1 MAVLLRQTMTD
12 VPPKSVRANPG
23 EENPPPPS
31 EKTTLERQAPPKPRP
46 NTTSAAPPAGA
57 PLWNGRFRIG
67 DELGRGAMGH
77 VLRATDTTLK
87 RDLAFKVSPAPKD
100 QISRAELARFIEE
113 AQITAQLEHP
123 NVVPVHDI
131 GLDPDGRAYFSMK
144 LIRGQS
150 LESIF
155 DKVRA
160 EDPETL
166 SEFGLRRLLDVF
178 LQACQA
184 VEYAHAR
191 GVIHRDLKPANIM
204 VGDFGEVLVMDWGVA
219 KALGGAEPAVDKDS
233 ALDRISASDIDAVAR
248 RRSSFPV
255 AANVTSIR
263 AGKRGLAT
271 EHGAVVGTPAYM
283 SPEQASGQ
291 PLDEKTDVYALGV
304 ILYQILCGEVPFD
317 HDDANVIL
325 ALVVSEPPL
334 PPSDVNP
341 AAPLALESLALRMLA
356 KRPQDRTLTIP
367 QIRAHI
373 QDYIEGFG
381 RGDGRESLWSTMLWT
396 SGAFGLFAFLVW
408 YLTGQ
413 PIATVL
419 ALGPPSVFN
428 AVGWFLLVL
437 SIRYPLWAAA
447 VAFSHARAHHDR
459 FRPPSNE
466 EVFVSGYM
474 GYRSFAAA
482 LAPAFQLIFVVEL
495 LSVAAAQAFHAV
507 GSGVLVEQMVVTL
520 KAGWTNAL
528 IIIMVFLFAYLM
540 FLSAEVRFARRID
553 RHVLFV
559 ERSGWESTWPVF
571 LMLFLLLS
579 ITVKGLLDWRLARQ
593 TFDPVGFL
601 WERVITE
608 RLNPFEIVKTLVFQ
622 GTFLM
627 GLVAASMLLS
637 FPFAEILASLRL
649 PHQAADVAS
658 VASRPQYF
666 LRTMAFFRIARASW
680 LYGGAMIGCLTGITI
695 LSQKGRQPLAEQ
707 VLYISGPSLIGF
719 LGFWLTRAYV
729 LGYLANAPAVRRL
742 LDDSLNEARREQ
754 KRIDREYVR
763 HVSFRRRFG
772 ELSVPVACILAYLLW
787 TGSRVD
793 ERAIRTLVLPVTT
806 KGWLLILPYALL
818 VVVLVVRDGVNA
830 WLVRRTASSSVS

>member
-1 MAVLLRQTMTD
+1 MTD
-12 VPPKSVRANPG
+12 VQPKSVRAKTG
-23 EENPPPPS
+23 EEEPPEAEPS
-31 EKTTLERQAPPKPRP
+31 ATTPRDSVVERVSSPSAP
-46 NTTSAAPPAGA
+46 AADA
-57 PLWNGRFRIG
+57 PLWGGRFRVG
-67 DELGRGAMGH
+67 DEIGRGAMGY

-87 RDLAFKVSPAPKD
+87 RDLAFKVSPLPKD
-100 QISRAELARFIEE
+100 QLSRAELARFIEE

-131 GLDPDGRAYFSMK
+131 GLDPEGRAYFSMK

-155 DKVRA
+155 EKLRA
-160 EDPETL
+160 EDQDTL
-166 SEFGLRRLLDVF
+166 AEFGLRRLLDVF

-219 KALGGAEPAVDKDS
+219 KAIGGSAAQVKEEAV
-233 ALDRISASDIDAVAR
+233 DRISASDMDAMR
-248 RRSSFPV
+248 RRSSYP
-255 AANVTSIR
+255 AAGTVTSIR
-263 AGKRGLAT
+263 AGRRGLAT
-271 EHGAVVGTPAYM
+271 QHGTVIGTPAYM
-283 SPEQASGQ
+283 SPEQAAGL
-291 PLDEKTDVYALGV
+291 PLNEKTDVYALGV

-317 HDDANVIL
+317 HDDPQVIL
-325 ALVVSEPPL
+325 SLLASEPPL
-334 PPSDVNP
+334 PPTEVSP
-341 AAPLALESLALRMLA
+341 SAPLALESLALRMLA
-356 KRPQDRTLTIP
+356 KKPEDRTLTIP

-381 RGDGRESLWSTMLWT
+381 RGHGRESLWTTILWT
-396 SGAFGLFAFLVW
+396 AGALGLFAFLVW

-437 SIRYPLWAAA
+437 SIRYPLWAAV
-447 VAFSHARAHHDR
+447 VAFSHARSHHDR
-459 FRPPSNE
+459 FRPPTGE

-474 GYRSFAAA
+474 EYRSFAAS

-495 LSVAAAQAFHAV
+495 LSVAGSQALHAV
-507 GSGVLVEQMVVTL
+507 GSGVLVEQMVVAL

-528 IIIMVFLFAYLM
+528 IIILVFLFAYLL

-559 ERSGWESTWPVF
+559 YRSAWESTWPVF
-571 LMLFLLLS
+571 LMLVLLLS
-579 ITVKGLLDWRLARQ
+579 ISVKGLLDWRLARQ
-593 TFDPVGFL
+593 TFDPLGFL

-608 RLNPFEIVKTLVFQ
+608 PLNPFEIVKTLVFQ

-627 GLVAASMLLS
+627 GLVAGSLLLS

-649 PHQAADVAS
+649 PHMAADVAS

-680 LYGGAMIGCLTGITI
+680 LYGGAMIGCLTGITM
-695 LSQKGRQPLAEQ
+695 LSQKGRQPLVEQ

-719 LGFWLTRAYV
+719 AGFWLTRAYV
-729 LGYLANAPAVRRL
+729 LNYLANAPAVRRL
-742 LDDSLNEARREQ
+742 LDDSLAEARRDQ
-754 KRIDREYVR
+754 QRINREYASN
-763 HVSFRRRFG
+763 VSVQRRIG
-772 ELSVPVACILAYLLW
+772 ELSVPVACVLAYLLW
-787 TGSRVD
+787 TGSGVD
-793 ERAIRTLVLPVTT
+793 EQAVRTLVLPVTT

-818 VVVLVVRDGVNA
+818 VLVLLMRDGITS
-830 WLVRRTASSSVS
+830 WLGKRARAGAA

>member
-1 MAVLLRQTMTD
+1 MSDVQPKGAAVETGDAEPAGGQTTGASGSGQGVVRTGEASLEHSTAR
-12 VPPKSVRANPG
+12 VP
-23 EENPPPPS
+23 
-31 EKTTLERQAPPKPRP
+31 TTGAPPGD
-46 NTTSAAPPAGA
+46 T
-57 PLWNGRFRIG
+57 PLWSGRFRVG
-67 DELGRGAMGH
+67 DEIGRGAMGY

-87 RDLAFKVSPAPKD
+87 RDLAFKVSPVPKD
-100 QISRAELARFIEE
+100 QLSRAELARFIEE

-131 GLDPDGRAYFSMK
+131 GLDPEGRAYFSMK

-155 DKVRA
+155 DKLRA

-166 SEFGLRRLLDVF
+166 AEFGLRRLLDVF

-219 KALGGAEPAVDKDS
+219 KALGTPSVPPKDDAV
-233 ALDRISASDIDAVAR
+233 DRISASDMDAVAR
-248 RRSSFPV
+248 RRSSYP
-255 AANVTSIR
+255 APGTVTSIR

-271 EHGAVVGTPAYM
+271 QQGALIGTPAYM
-283 SPEQASGQ
+283 SPEQAAG
-291 PLDEKTDVYALGV
+291 LALNEKTDVYALGV

-317 HDDANVIL
+317 HDDPQVIL
-325 ALVVSEPPL
+325 SLLASEPPL
-334 PPSDVNP
+334 PPSEVN
-341 AAPLALESLALRMLA
+341 ASAPLALESLALRMLA
-356 KRPQDRTLTIP
+356 KKPEDRTLTIP

-381 RGDGRESLWSTMLWT
+381 RAHVRESLWTTILWT
-396 SGAFGLFAFLVW
+396 AGALGLFSFLVW
-408 YLTGQ
+408 YVTGQ

-437 SIRYPLWAAA
+437 SIRFPLWAAI
-447 VAFSHARAHHDR
+447 VAFSHVRSQHDR
-459 FRPPSNE
+459 FRPPTDE

-474 GYRSFAAA
+474 EYRSFAAA

-495 LSVAAAQAFHAV
+495 LSVAASQALHAV
-507 GSGVLVEQMVVTL
+507 GSGVLVEQMVTAL

-528 IIIMVFLFAYLM
+528 IIILVFLFAYLM

-559 ERSGWESTWPVF
+559 YRSGWESTWPVF
-571 LMLFLLLS
+571 LMLVLLLS
-579 ITVKGLLDWRLARQ
+579 ISVKGLLDWRLAHQ
-593 TFDPVGFL
+593 TFDPLGFL

-627 GLVAASMLLS
+627 GLVASSMVLS
-637 FPFAEILASLRL
+637 FPFSEILASLRL
-649 PHQAADVAS
+649 PHMAADLAS

-695 LSQKGRQPLAEQ
+695 LSQKGRQPLVEQ
-707 VLYISGPSLIGF
+707 VLYISGPSLIG
-719 LGFWLTRAYV
+719 LAGFWFTRAYM
-729 LGYLANAPAVRRL
+729 LNYLANAPAVRRL
-742 LDDSLNEARREQ
+742 LDDSLSEARRVQ
-754 KRIDREYVR
+754 TRVNRAHVR
-763 HVSFRRRFG
+763 SASLQQRLG
-772 ELSVPVACILAYLLW
+772 ELSVPVACVLLYLMW
-787 TGSRVD
+787 TGSGVD
-793 ERAIRTLVLPVTT
+793 EQAVRTLVLPVTT

-818 VVVLVVRDGVNA
+818 VLVLLLRDGVTN
-830 WLVRRTASSSVS
+830 WLERRAT